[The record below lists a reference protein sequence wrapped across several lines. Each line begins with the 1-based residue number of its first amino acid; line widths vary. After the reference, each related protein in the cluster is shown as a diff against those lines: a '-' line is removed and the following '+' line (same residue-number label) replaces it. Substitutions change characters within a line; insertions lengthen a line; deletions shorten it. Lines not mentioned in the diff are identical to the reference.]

1 MQPKRRVGKQL
12 RGARGVPS
20 WSSSDVWL
28 QSEQAASGRARKR
41 FRIFQQPLVMLCGR
55 FLYSSTSNKNHN
67 PPAVVCVCS
76 SPPVQDIATIAT
88 VRNRGKLR

>member
-1 MQPKRRVGKQL
+1 MQPKKRVGKQL

-41 FRIFQQPLVMLCGR
+41 FRIFQQPLV
-55 FLYSSTSNKNHN
+55 T
-67 PPAVVCVCS
+67 AVWKI
-76 SPPVQDIATIAT
+76 PV
-88 VRNRGKLR
+88 LEYL

>member
-1 MQPKRRVGKQL
+1 MQPKKRVGKQL

-41 FRIFQQPLVMLCGR
+41 FRIFQQPLV
-55 FLYSSTSNKNHN
+55 T
-67 PPAVVCVCS
+67 AVWKMI
-76 SPPVQDIATIAT
+76 PV
-88 VRNRGKLR
+88 LEYL